1 MQSSSGPTSPC
12 HLCSWLHRGP
22 AAGGVGL
29 GQRFTIVVEAWET
42 RSFSEAKVGRK
53 NQHKAVHSNVIM
65 RLPESPGTDGQLK
78 GSSGHSAWSHRDQQ
92 GEQGVEHGRR
102 KPEAASVFPAA
113 PGITW
118 EACPLVLQHR
128 VKWAA
133 GLLRWYSTNR
143 TEVGWHS
150 WGLPQ
155 PMPLHPTHLRNAL
168 IGILSAGHVC
178 ILASS
183 ASPSVPKSGKERDCK
198 SIVSLLRP
206 GFL

>member
-1 MQSSSGPTSPC
+1 MSAGPS
-12 HLCSWLHRGP
+12 
-22 AAGGVGL
+22 
-29 GQRFTIVVEAWET
+29 
-42 RSFSEAKVGRK
+42 
-53 NQHKAVHSNVIM
+53 M
-65 RLPESPGTDGQLK
+65 RLPESPGTDGQQK
-78 GSSGHSAWSHRDQQ
+78 GSSGPSAWSPRDHQ

-118 EACPLVLQHR
+118 EACPLALQHR
-128 VKWAA
+128 VKWAV
-133 GLLRWYSTNR
+133 GLLWRHSANR
-143 TEVGWHS
+143 AEVGWHS

-168 IGILSAGHVC
+168 VGILSAGHVC

-198 SIVSLLRP
+198 PIVSLLRP